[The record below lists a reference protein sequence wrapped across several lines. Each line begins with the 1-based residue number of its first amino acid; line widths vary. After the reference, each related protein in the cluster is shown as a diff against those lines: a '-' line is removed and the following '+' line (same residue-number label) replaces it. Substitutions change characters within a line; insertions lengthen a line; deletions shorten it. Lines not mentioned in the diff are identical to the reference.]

1 MATKREMSIPRQWD
15 KRVMGKGSP
24 HYSAYKSLYPGEGNR
39 EKRLKSELER
49 ALRNLSTQAKIS
61 LLQPELA
68 KAKKEVSEQ
77 SLLGPA
83 LGDDM
88 DSLPDEP
95 WFSKSPEEKYE
106 DVIQEEHGQ
115 YEDPGSG
122 KPFSGL
128 SGDLDFVGEHE
139 GEEEGAEAANKFLSG
154 VDAPEMAFG
163 AGRGSFYND
172 DINIDEEGGSA
183 LDLMGEEH
191 WDPRIR
197 GRTKGKYT
205 PDDPQDKLD
214 ISSEPD
220 GWDSFF
226 HNINSSDDG
235 DGGYAASEKS
245 GGLSPMQKYGAKMIT
260 DIFSEKEERQQQSIG
275 ASPLTQGRSLD
286 MSKYSSARPKKERYR
301 NMGLLGRA

>member
-1 MATKREMSIPRQWD
+1 MDKREMNIPRQWD

-24 HYSAYKSLYPGEGNR
+24 HYAKYKSLYTGEGSR
-39 EKRLKSELER
+39 ENLSKSELER
-49 ALRNLSTQAKIS
+49 AIRNLSTQAKIS

-77 SLLGPA
+77 SLLSPA

-88 DSLPDEP
+88 DSLPDDP

-115 YEDPGSG
+115 YENAASA
-122 KPFSGL
+122 SGL
-128 SGDLDFVGEHE
+128 PSFETEFVGEHE
-139 GEEEGAEAANKFLSG
+139 GEEEGALAA
-154 VDAPEMAFG
+154 
-163 AGRGSFYND
+163 GSFSNEFLGGTPFDTYSGKKED
-172 DINIDEEGGSA
+172 TEESA

-197 GRTKGKYT
+197 GRTKGKYS

-214 ISSEPD
+214 ISSEPST
-220 GWDSFF
+220 WDSIKGFF
-226 HNINSSDDG
+226 SSDD
-235 DGGYAASEKS
+235 DGGYADSEKPK
-245 GGLSPMQKYGAKMIT
+245 GLSSNQKIAAGLIK
-260 DIFSEKEERQQQSIG
+260 DIFGEKEERQQQSIG
-275 ASPLTQGRSLD
+275 ASPLTPGRALD
-286 MSKYSSARPKKERYR
+286 MSRYSSARPKKDRYR

>member
-1 MATKREMSIPRQWD
+1 MAVKRGRNIPRQWD

-39 EKRLKSELER
+39 QKRLKSELER

-68 KAKKEVSEQ
+68 KAKEEVSEQ

-88 DSLPDEP
+88 DSLPNDP

-106 DVIQEEHGQ
+106 DAIQEEHGQ
-115 YEDPGSG
+115 YEDTGSG

-139 GEEEGAEAANKFLSG
+139 GEEEGALAANKFLSG
-154 VDAPEMAFG
+154 ATD
-163 AGRGSFYND
+163 YHDYD
-172 DINIDEEGGSA
+172 DPSTFLDPSKKDEGGSA

-214 ISSEPD
+214 IPSEPD

-226 HNINSSDDG
+226 HNINSSDD
-235 DGGYAASEKS
+235 DGGYADSKKS

-275 ASPLTQGRSLD
+275 ASPLTPGRALD
-286 MSKYSSARPKKERYR
+286 MSKYSSSRPKKERYR

>member
-1 MATKREMSIPRQWD
+1 MDKREMNIPRQWD

-24 HYSAYKSLYPGEGNR
+24 HYAKYKSLYTGEGSR
-39 EKRLKSELER
+39 ENLSRSELER
-49 ALRNLSTQAKIS
+49 AIRNLSTQAKIS

-77 SLLGPA
+77 SLLSPA

-88 DSLPDEP
+88 DSLPDDP

-115 YEDPGSG
+115 YENAASA
-122 KPFSGL
+122 SGL
-128 SGDLDFVGEHE
+128 PSFETEFVGEHE
-139 GEEEGAEAANKFLSG
+139 GEEEGALAA
-154 VDAPEMAFG
+154 
-163 AGRGSFYND
+163 GSFSNEFLGGTPFDTYSGKKED
-172 DINIDEEGGSA
+172 TEESA

-197 GRTKGKYT
+197 GRTKGEYS

-214 ISSEPD
+214 ISSEPST
-220 GWDSFF
+220 WDSIKGFF
-226 HNINSSDDG
+226 SSDD
-235 DGGYAASEKS
+235 DGGYADSEKPK
-245 GGLSPMQKYGAKMIT
+245 GLSSNQKIAAGLIK
-260 DIFSEKEERQQQSIG
+260 DIFGEKEERQQQSIG
-275 ASPLTQGRSLD
+275 ASPLTPGRALD
-286 MSKYSSARPKKERYR
+286 MSRYSSARPKKDRYR

>member
-1 MATKREMSIPRQWD
+1 MDKREMNIPRQWD

-24 HYSAYKSLYPGEGNR
+24 HYAKYKSLYTGEGSR
-39 EKRLKSELER
+39 ENLSKSELER
-49 ALRNLSTQAKIS
+49 AIRNLSTEAKIS

-77 SLLGPA
+77 SLLSPA

-88 DSLPDEP
+88 DSLPDDP

-115 YEDPGSG
+115 YENAASA
-122 KPFSGL
+122 SGL
-128 SGDLDFVGEHE
+128 PSFETEFVGEHE
-139 GEEEGAEAANKFLSG
+139 GEEEGALAANNFLSG
-154 VDAPEMAFG
+154 ATDYHDYDDPS
-163 AGRGSFYND
+163 SFL
-172 DINIDEEGGSA
+172 DISKKDEGGSA

-197 GRTKGKYT
+197 GRTKGEYS

-214 ISSEPD
+214 ISSEPST
-220 GWDSFF
+220 WDSIKGFF
-226 HNINSSDDG
+226 SSDD
-235 DGGYAASEKS
+235 DGGYADSEKPK
-245 GGLSPMQKYGAKMIT
+245 GLSSNQKIAAGLIK
-260 DIFSEKEERQQQSIG
+260 DIFGEKEERQQQSIG
-275 ASPLTQGRSLD
+275 ASPLTPGRALD
-286 MSKYSSARPKKERYR
+286 MSRYSSARPKKDRYR